1 MGIPSPSLPVLGLLG
16 GAGLLIG
23 SFLGTLVLR
32 LPEGRN
38 PIWGRSA
45 CESCGTT
52 LSFWQLVP
60 VMSWVVQRGR
70 CPACRERISLF
81 YPAIEIAAMVIA
93 VWAGLSTSGI
103 VLTLTLLL
111 GWVLLALAAMDIR
124 VFRLSDALTLP
135 LIGAGIVAG
144 WLLEPEHLLDHVI
157 GALAGWGVLTLIGI
171 VYLRIRKR
179 PGLGQGDAKLLA
191 AAGAWLGW
199 QGLASVLLI
208 GSILALV
215 NVLGLHLFGRSIR
228 PDTPLPFG
236 AFLSVAIWLVWLY
249 YPVMS

>member
-1 MGIPSPSLPVLGLLG
+1 MGIQSPSPLILALLG

-32 LPEGRN
+32 LPEGRSTV
-38 PIWGRSA
+38 WGRSA
-45 CESCGTT
+45 CEACGTT
-52 LSFWQLVP
+52 LSSWQLVP
-60 VMSWVVQRGR
+60 VMSWVAQRGR
-70 CPACRERISLF
+70 CSACRRKISLF
-81 YPAIEIAAMVIA
+81 YPAIEIAAMVTA
-93 VWAGLSTSGI
+93 LWAGLFTSGI
-103 VLTLTLLL
+103 VLSLTLLL

-135 LIGAGIVAG
+135 LIGAGMVAG

-191 AAGAWLGW
+191 AGGAWLGW
-199 QGLASVLLI
+199 QGLASILLI
-208 GSILALV
+208 ASFLALV
-215 NVLGLHLFGRSIR
+215 VALGLHLFGRSMR
-228 PDTPLPFG
+228 PNTPLPFG
-236 AFLSVAIWLVWLY
+236 AFLSLGIWLVWLY
-249 YPVMS
+249 YPVMA